1 MKSNS
6 NTKDTNQL
14 TKAIKVVDEQM
25 KKANS
30 AQEHE
35 ALEQKMAEL
44 MEKLLYQIRP
54 KASK

>member
-1 MKSNS
+1 MKSTDN
-6 NTKDTNQL
+6 NKDTQHI
-14 TKAIKVVDEQM
+14 TKAIKGIDEQM

-54 KASK
+54 NASK

>member
-1 MKSNS
+1 MKSMN
-6 NTKDTNQL
+6 NNKDTNHL
-14 TKAIKVVDEQM
+14 TKAIKVIDEQM

-54 KASK
+54 NASK